1 MVELSQTVWSPAR
14 RAATIKAVPSW
25 TAEQPASVKNGWPWS
40 WCHTVPASGMDRHPC
55 QVCAR
60 VSVTIDVHISQA
72 AAVRAKDR
80 LPKSDVDW
88 VEGLIFMVSIYKTIP
103 RQKFQKF
110 CLMTRQM
117 EEVLQRPREKSLAA
131 TQGIELVGYS
141 LK

>member
-1 MVELSQTVWSPAR
+1 
-14 RAATIKAVPSW
+14 
-25 TAEQPASVKNGWPWS
+25 
-40 WCHTVPASGMDRHPC
+40 MDRHPC

-110 CLMTRQM
+110 CLTTRQM

-131 TQGIELVGYS
+131 KGIELLGVQPEIGIFNEILS
-141 LK
+141 SERRNAKATILRTFIALKVEKG